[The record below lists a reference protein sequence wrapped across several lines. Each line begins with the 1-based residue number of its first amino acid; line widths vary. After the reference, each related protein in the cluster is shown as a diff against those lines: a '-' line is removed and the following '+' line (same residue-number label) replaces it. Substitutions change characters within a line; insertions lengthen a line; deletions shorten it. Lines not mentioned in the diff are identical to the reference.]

1 VLTGKRSY
9 LPETGRAGASACS
22 LEEASTHPTIRK
34 IISPMSRL
42 GFTPTL
48 LFTEKAVAILS
59 MSLIHDERPH
69 SPKRIPFLE
78 RLCTPPP
85 FFPAVE
91 IPSHLRKRTKGIGKR
106 ERLLI
111 WWFTYRLAV
120 ERGVDTAAIEDAARE
135 TRLTAQQI
143 DAVRQEHPIHWERM
157 LLKRELRLAHSK
169 KHGWAPEGV
178 TPGWPL
184 GRYLEQIG
192 VKLWRRK
199 IHPSRGTIR
208 ATRLR
213 ELLALC

>member
-1 VLTGKRSY
+1 
-9 LPETGRAGASACS
+9 
-22 LEEASTHPTIRK
+22 
-34 IISPMSRL
+34 MSRL
-42 GFTPTL
+42 GFRPTL
-48 LFTEKAVAILS
+48 LFTEEAVTILS

-111 WWFTYRLAV
+111 WWLTYRLAV
-120 ERGVDTAAIEDAARE
+120 ECGVDAAAIEEAARE

-143 DAVRQEHPIHWERM
+143 DAARKEHPIHWERM
-157 LLKRELRLAHSK
+157 LFKRELRLAHYQ

-184 GRYLEQIG
+184 GRHLDQIG
-192 VKLWRRK
+192 VKLSRMK
-199 IHPSRGTIR
+199 MHPTRGTVR
-208 ATRLR
+208 AKHLR
-213 ELLALC
+213 KLFALF